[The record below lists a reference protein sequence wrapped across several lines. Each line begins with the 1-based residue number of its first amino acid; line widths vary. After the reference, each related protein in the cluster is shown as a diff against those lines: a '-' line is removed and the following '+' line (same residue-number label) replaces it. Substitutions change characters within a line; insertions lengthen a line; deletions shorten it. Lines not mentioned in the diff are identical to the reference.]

1 MISIHLYNLF
11 FNNSIHEIET
21 MMKIT
26 TQGQVTIP
34 ASIRKSLGLNPGDR
48 VSFLEND
55 RGEVVLQRVEI
66 DHTDPVEKAAHEFN
80 LSMSADD
87 LLKLLRDDD

>member
-1 MISIHLYNLF
+1 
-11 FNNSIHEIET
+11 

-34 ASIRKSLGLNPGDR
+34 ASIRKILELSPGDR
-48 VSFLEND
+48 VNFVEND
-55 RGEVVLQRVEI
+55 RGEVVLQKVRA
-66 DHTDPVEKAAHEFN
+66 DLSDPVEKVASEFK
-80 LSMSADD
+80 LSMSADE

>member
-1 MISIHLYNLF
+1 
-11 FNNSIHEIET
+11 

-34 ASIRKSLGLNPGDR
+34 ASIRKSLGLNAGDR
-48 VSFLEND
+48 VIFTEND
-55 RGEVVLQRVEI
+55 RGEIVLQEVTLN
-66 DHTDPVEKAAHEFN
+66 DSDPIEEAAEDFE
-80 LSMSADD
+80 LSMSADE

>member
-1 MISIHLYNLF
+1 
-11 FNNSIHEIET
+11 

-34 ASIRKSLGLNPGDR
+34 ARIRKILELSPGDR
-48 VSFLEND
+48 VNFVEND
-55 RGEVVLQRVEI
+55 RGEVVLQKVKA
-66 DHTDPVEKAAHEFN
+66 DLSDPVEKVASEFK
-80 LSMSADD
+80 LSMSADE

>member
-1 MISIHLYNLF
+1 M
-11 FNNSIHEIET
+11 
-21 MMKIT
+21 T

-48 VSFLEND
+48 VNFVEND
-55 RGEVVLQRVEI
+55 RGEIVLQKVNI
-66 DHTDPVEKAAHEFN
+66 DHNDPIEKAASEFK
-80 LSMSADD
+80 LSMSAEE

>member
-1 MISIHLYNLF
+1 
-11 FNNSIHEIET
+11 
-21 MMKIT
+21 MMKMT

-48 VSFLEND
+48 VNFVKND
-55 RGEVVLQRVEI
+55 RGEIVLQKVNI
-66 DHTDPVEKAAHEFN
+66 DHNDPIEKAASEFK
-80 LSMSADD
+80 LSMSAEE

>member
-1 MISIHLYNLF
+1 
-11 FNNSIHEIET
+11 
-21 MMKIT
+21 MMKMT

-48 VSFLEND
+48 INFVEND
-55 RGEVVLQRVEI
+55 RGEIVLQKVNI
-66 DHTDPVEKAAHEFN
+66 DHNDPIEKAASEFK
-80 LSMSADD
+80 LSMSAEE